1 MILFIISFIA
11 NKGKKNEILLKK
23 EQNDLFIN
31 FKVTSPNGKEK
42 DILLKVKPKEL
53 NEKEIIFFLLEK
65 VNTLEKEIKT
75 LKERINASDT
85 IILEHKNNFI
95 KLFSEIE
102 ILKILSNKNQREE
115 KSNFIDSE
123 ITNEKEIDFI
133 VQFLKK
139 SPVIK
144 NKNIKFDLLYRG
156 TRDGD
161 NTVNLHKKCCGY
173 KNVIIFMKSEEGKKY
188 GGFTNIG
195 WETRDIGKW
204 EYPIDDNAFLFSLDN
219 KKIFRAKKGK
229 NKMCWINSD
238 EYGLSFYGTLMF
250 YNHFI
255 TAKNKN
261 RNLVVTLNKILWI
274 AI

>member
-1 MILFIISFIA
+1 M
-11 NKGKKNEILLKK
+11 
-23 EQNDLFIN
+23 
-31 FKVTSPNGKEK
+31 
-42 DILLKVKPKEL
+42 
-53 NEKEIIFFLLEK
+53 
-65 VNTLEKEIKT
+65 
-75 LKERINASDT
+75 
-85 IILEHKNNFI
+85 
-95 KLFSEIE
+95 
-102 ILKILSNKNQREE
+102 KILSNKNQREE

-161 NTVNLHKKCCGY
+161 NTVNLHKKCCVY

-238 EYGLSFYGTLMF
+238 QYGLSFYGTLMF

-255 TAKNKN
+255 TAKNTHFGSDLEQNFMDCHISDFNSGK
-261 RNLVVTLNKILWI
+261 LSCKFSELEVFKINEFI
-274 AI
+274 